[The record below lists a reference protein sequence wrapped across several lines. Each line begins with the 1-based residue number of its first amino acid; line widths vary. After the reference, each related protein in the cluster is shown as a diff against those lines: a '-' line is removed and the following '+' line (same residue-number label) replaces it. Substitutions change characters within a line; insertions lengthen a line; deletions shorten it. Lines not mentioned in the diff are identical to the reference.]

1 MRHGIKIPF
10 GFWALLL
17 GLIPWWAAPRGF
29 LGAENDDA
37 LYVLA
42 ARALAEGHYRMWFLP
57 GRPPFTDTTPGF
69 PALMLPSAWLAPD
82 NFLAH
87 QLLAAFYLAL
97 AAAAVALWFRRRH
110 FVLAAVVLGAAFA
123 FNPLV
128 LSRAGVVMPEAAFIL
143 AVLGVLA
150 LLPGPGHKTGI
161 ALLGAYLIRPAALP
175 LWGAV
180 WLSLA
185 LQKRR
190 RDLWGAAVIPVAGF
204 ALWSLWARAGG
215 GVQETKELSLLAAAL
230 REGRGLELVLANLG
244 QFAETWGRTLLPL
257 PWATRPAAAT
267 LAGAGIAAIAARGI
281 GQRLRANRA
290 DIVSWFLIA
299 SLAMHALWP
308 WWYERYLVALLPF
321 LLEAVAAGLPPAFK
335 ARPRAAAVVA
345 GILLG
350 AAFLSQN
357 IPLWRGG
364 EAGRAP
370 TLKNT
375 YAWIQTNS
383 TPADGFASALYA
395 RDLLWTGRVFQPL
408 GTAASSE
415 DLAASLKKR
424 RARFVLWERNVDFGL
439 SRNDNALARG
449 LAGTAAALNDTARFH
464 PVYADAAE
472 RTTIYEVR

>member
-1 MRHGIKIPF
+1 MDRWKKIPF
-10 GFWALLL
+10 GFWALLW

-69 PALMLPSAWLAPD
+69 PALMAPSALLAPD

-87 QLLAAFYLAL
+87 QMLAAFYLAL
-97 AAAAVALWFRRRH
+97 AVAAAALWFRRR
-110 FVLAAVVLGAAFA
+110 FSVFAAVVLGAAFA

-128 LSRAGVVMPEAAFIL
+128 LSRAGVVMPEAAFLL
-143 AVLGVLA
+143 AVFAVLA
-150 LLPGPGHKTGI
+150 LLPGSGLKTGG
-161 ALLGAYLIRPAALP
+161 ALLAAYLIRPAALP

-180 WLSLA
+180 WISLA

-190 RDLWGAAVIPVAGF
+190 RDLWGAVAVPVAGF

-215 GVQETKELSLLAAAL
+215 GVQEAKELPLLAGAL
-230 REGRGLELVLANLG
+230 RDGRGLELIASNLR
-244 QFAETWGRTLLPL
+244 QFAATWGQTLLPL
-257 PWATRPAAAT
+257 PWAKSAVPAT
-267 LAGAGIAAIAARGI
+267 IAGGGIAAAAVWGI
-281 GQRLRANRA
+281 GRRLRADRA
-290 DIVSWFLIA
+290 DAVSWFLIG

-321 LLEAVAAGLPPAFK
+321 LLAAAAEGLPPALK
-335 ARPRAAAVVA
+335 ARPHVVAAVA
-345 GILLG
+345 G
-350 AAFLSQN
+350 AALAAVFLSQN

-375 YAWIQTNS
+375 YAWIQSHT
-383 TPADGFASALYA
+383 TAADGFASALYA

-439 SRNDNALARG
+439 TGDGNVLSRG
-449 LAGTAAALNDTARFH
+449 LAGTATALEDTTRFR
-464 PVYADAAE
+464 PVHADEAE